1 MKHNWR
7 QTGSRQPVKRQC
19 YEILGPVRYATDND
33 VTEERINADAYSYN
47 AFRIGSNDGG
57 QENISR
63 EHYV

>member
-1 MKHNWR
+1 MPAMVGCNQGIH
-7 QTGSRQPVKRQC
+7 
-19 YEILGPVRYATDND
+19 LYAGVIQGTDND